1 MSDMK
6 RLIEKMDQFAGQ
18 AVGQKPGDQVRG
30 TEKATKSKGNKHPF
44 AGRLVGASESKS
56 LLAELEKELVEGA
69 VKRGLAEEFAEFK
82 EATMT
87 PQRVTAAKAAAPYGY
102 NPQTGKPNP
111 APAAQA
117 QPTKPAATTPPAP
130 GAAAPK
136 PAATTAPAQPA
147 AAKPAT
153 PAQPAQPAQPVAA
166 ANPEQALLD
175 RLAAKEGLPAGST
188 LDQITQAKEQKML
201 DRMGKRFG
209 LPPGATMDQ
218 VQAAQQDWLDKNQPE
233 AAAQYKQNM
242 ADIDAGKAPS
252 SEPIQFNQQA
262 VTPQTMQQYDPNFA
276 AGMAAHKA
284 GGSPIDMMLAQP
296 AVAGNQQMLDAIASV
311 YKLPPG
317 STVEQIKAAA
327 SGKPP
332 TQPAAPTQPAVAESR
347 VQYNKKTGQM
357 GLDNSDPD
365 QRHGLYLNGKLVK
378 TYSTKEQAENMKKR
392 DPRFTDATVK
402 KIAEGLTP
410 DGKFLSKEERVKAGD
425 KVYYKG
431 QFVGIA
437 TGEKAA
443 GKILFT
449 PNESYG
455 TDKNVAS
462 LPSGV
467 VNLREFTEL
476 EIAIMEGGN
485 ALSEGDDDM
494 FSNSRTDPLDEIW
507 RKIENV
513 VGQIYPDGD
522 PIDYL
527 GPWIKQK
534 GYPYSMVNAACK
546 KNGYDDVYAYWDSM
560 SDDLG
565 YGDNT
570 FNEADEMFAD
580 RKAHR
585 IGQAIISAGQLE
597 IEDAPFRWKDDQ
609 EMIDVTLQDGRDII
623 KVGQTYI
630 AHGIDA
636 GNEEFWDVDTM
647 VRDIMYDAVL
657 NDTGIDMNDILNEGE
672 VIAFPKRKKLPQA
685 AKPDTVEPKKN
696 NVKAISKDRYAKTG
710 PRTMQGPSMHSV
722 YEDGEQF
729 GYKRLHPEIFKARQ
743 QFPLAKSDME
753 ALLMYVQ
760 SQEEQDIDRVD
771 RVNDREDAEIEQL
784 DKEENSL
791 ERRLEALTA
800 QLEKLKSQAKTVKE
814 EVPPPVATAGGPA
827 GANQPKTPPGVTP
840 KVDPAQQ
847 ALLKQNQSKL
857 QQNLANLKSA
867 GVQIDPA
874 KAAQTLQKTDTGAP
888 MNAMDKDTIAAM
900 APAIGNVMANPQTA
914 TQLNTLIKKAGGGV

>member
-30 TEKATKSKGNKHPF
+30 IEKAKKSKGNKHPF

-56 LLAELEKELVEGA
+56 LLADLEKELVEGA
-69 VKRGLAEEFAEFK
+69 VKRSLAEEFAEFK
-82 EATMT
+82 EATMA
-87 PQRVTAAKAAAPYGY
+87 PQQVAAAKAAAPYGY
-102 NPQTGKPNP
+102 NTQTGKPNP

-117 QPTKPAATTPPAP
+117 QP
-130 GAAAPK
+130 AAP
-136 PAATTAPAQPA
+136 
-147 AAKPAT
+147 AKPAT
-153 PAQPAQPAQPVAA
+153 TTPAAP
-166 ANPEQALLD
+166 ANPEQAMLDKIGARAGAAPGSNTQQVGDAYERKILD
-175 RLAAKEGLPAGST
+175 RL
-188 LDQITQAKEQKML
+188 
-201 DRMGKRFG
+201 GKRFG
-209 LPPGATMDQ
+209 LPPGSTAEQ
-218 VQAAQQDWLDKNQPE
+218 VQAAQQAYLDKNDPA

-242 ADIDAGKAPS
+242 GNIDADNTAATKPVELTNPYSKDNAAAAGAQVTGQPAPA
-252 SEPIQFNQQA
+252 PTAQPTAPAATATQ
-262 VTPQTMQQYDPNFA
+262 DPNFA
-276 AGMAAHKA
+276 AGLAAQKA
-284 GGSPIDMMLAQP
+284 GGSPIDIMLAQP
-296 AVAGNQQMLDAIASV
+296 GIAGNQQLVDAIGSV
-311 YKLPPG
+311 YGLPPG
-317 STVEQIKAAA
+317 STVEQVKAAA
-327 SGKPP
+327 SGKPAA
-332 TQPAAPTQPAVAESR
+332 PAAPAQPAVAESR

-357 GLDNSDPD
+357 GVDNSDPD
-365 QRHGLYLNGKLVK
+365 QRHGLYINGKLVK
-378 TYSTKEQAENMKKR
+378 TVNGAEAANNLKKR
-392 DPRFTDATVK
+392 DPRFKDATVK

-410 DGKFLSKEERVKAGD
+410 DGEFLSKEERVKAGD

-449 PNESYG
+449 PNASYG

-462 LPSGV
+462 LPSSL

-485 ALSEGDDDM
+485 SLSEGDDDM
-494 FSNSRTDPLDEIW
+494 FSNRRTDPLDEIW

-534 GYPYSMVNAACK
+534 GYPYSMVDAACK

-565 YGDNT
+565 YGDS
-570 FNEADEMFAD
+570 FNESDDMFAD
-580 RKAHR
+580 RNTQK
-585 IGQAIISAGQLE
+585 IGMAIIDAGKGM
-597 IEDAPFRWKDDQ
+597 IEDAPYRWEGDE
-609 EMIDVTLQDGRDII
+609 EMIEYTRKDGRDMI
-623 KVGQTYI
+623 KAGEAYI
-630 AHGIDA
+630 NQGMDA
-636 GNEEFWDVDTM
+636 GNEALWDLDTA
-647 VRDIMYDAVL
+647 VRDEAYDAVL
-657 NDTGIDMNDILNEGE
+657 DIGIDLNDLWDLDEGT

-685 AKPDTVEPKKN
+685 AKPDPTEPKTN

-710 PRTMQGPSMHSV
+710 PRTMQGPTMHSV
-722 YEDGEQF
+722 YEDEESF
-729 GYKRLHPEIFKARQ
+729 GYKSLHPEIFKARQ
-743 QFPLAKSDME
+743 QFPMAKSDME

-760 SQEEQDIDRVD
+760 SQEEHDIKRVD
-771 RVNDREDAEIEQL
+771 RVNDREDAEIDQL
-784 DKEENSL
+784 GKEENSL
-791 ERRLEALTA
+791 ERRLETLSA
-800 QLEKLKSQAKTVKE
+800 QLEKLKAQAKTVKE
-814 EVPPPVATAGGPA
+814 EVPAPVATAGGPA
-827 GANQPKTPPGVTP
+827 GANQPKTTPGATP
-840 KVDPAQQ
+840 QVDPAQQ
-847 ALLKQNQSKL
+847 ALLKQNQAKM

-888 MNAMDKDTIAAM
+888 MNAMDKDNIAAM